1 MSERPPGFDKKAAEL
16 LAVDA
21 LSFLAGRPDA
31 LARFLALTGIGP
43 QTLRV
48 AASDPAFLT
57 GVLDHFLDNEDLL
70 LAYANDAD
78 VAPERLVDARRILGQ
93 A

>member
-1 MSERPPGFDKKAAEL
+1 MSEKRPGFDKKAAQL
-16 LAVDA
+16 LAADA
-21 LSFLAGRPDA
+21 LRFLAARPRA

-43 QTLRV
+43 PTLR
-48 AASDPAFLT
+48 ATASDPAFLA

-70 LAYANDAD
+70 FAYASDAD
-78 VAPERLVDARRILGQ
+78 IAPGRVAEARRALAQ